1 MVTPAVNSIMS
12 YSGHKKNY
20 RVRFPSL
27 LLNQNKHMK
36 LALKYTYSLF
46 QYSVLLLTYTGTL
59 LIVYSMLDMVYS
71 ILFN

>member
-27 LLNQNKHMK
+27 LLNQKQI
-36 LALKYTYSLF
+36 TYENSNAR
-46 QYSVLLLTYTGTL
+46 
-59 LIVYSMLDMVYS
+59 I
-71 ILFN
+71 N